1 MELGAVADELYA
13 GRLEDFTP
21 QRTARAKAA
30 RADGDKALA
39 AVVGKLRKPSRSA
52 WAINMLTRSSTAE
65 VERLLEL
72 GAAFR
77 QAQDD
82 LDGAELRELT
92 RQRQT
97 LIAAVVEQV
106 RTTAGELGQSISDA
120 IATEVEQTF
129 RAAMA
134 DPDAAAAVRGGALT
148 TAISGSGL
156 GSLKISD
163 VAASTTPVLE
173 LVPAPA
179 PTRRRG
185 RKAAEPKGEDP
196 DDENTAARQEHERA
210 AKAAADRVERAER
223 AAAVSTEQLT
233 AAGQAAEL
241 AGTRRDELRAALEG
255 LRERLAAT
263 EEALRAA
270 EESLADAEQDRAA
283 AKAAAAGADQALDDA
298 RGASSG

>member
-1 MELGAVADELYA
+1 M
-13 GRLEDFTP
+13 
-21 QRTARAKAA
+21 
-30 RADGDKALA
+30 
-39 AVVGKLRKPSRSA
+39 VGKLRKPSRSA

-120 IATEVEQTF
+120 IATEVEQTL

-173 LVPAPA
+173 LVLAPA

-196 DDENTAARQEHERA
+196 EDEDTAARQEHERA

-298 RGASSG
+298 RAASPG